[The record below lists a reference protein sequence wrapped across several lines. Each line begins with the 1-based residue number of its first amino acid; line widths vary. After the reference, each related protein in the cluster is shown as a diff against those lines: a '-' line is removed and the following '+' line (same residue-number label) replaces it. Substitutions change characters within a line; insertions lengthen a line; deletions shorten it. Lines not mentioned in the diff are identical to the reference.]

1 MDNLI
6 LSNTKEKLFL
16 ENLIPAEDIYVYPKT
31 KNAQEFR
38 NTITYRNHQRSRVL
52 DELTREIEDN
62 LLLLTEKFAR
72 TAYLNRLLF
81 KTDSLQ
87 TIQEERIESML
98 GQSEEGNFQFE
109 LTYPD
114 LPQISFAIPVQ
125 LILNSIKAGLFYL
138 AILRIFISK
147 QISIE
152 NKEHSLPE
160 IQIEFINDLL
170 IQCLFAMQRDSKIF
184 KLLKQ
189 DCRPN
194 EKREDKR
201 TAYIYSKMEVVKNLR
216 CAFQPHVGSSATGKT
231 EGIADF
237 SISDN
242 NNKPIA
248 LCEAFNQ
255 EFLSKENIKQHLKKM
270 FHYNSQRLNTWYVLI
285 YYEGDFLKFHSAY
298 SEYIGFIKTGIDFKF
313 RLESIED
320 ITENFINIKSEGIKI
335 AQASHFWDLQ
345 KNISTTCYHFFIDIS
360 GTFSDSTCD

>member
-6 LSNTKEKLFL
+6 LSNKKEKLFL
-16 ENLIPAEDIYVYPKT
+16 ENLIPAEDIYSYPKT

-38 NTITYRNHQRSRVL
+38 NTVTYRNHERSWAL

-62 LLLLTEKFAR
+62 LLLLIEKSAR
-72 TAYLNRLLF
+72 IGYLNRLLF
-81 KTDSLQ
+81 KIANLQ

-98 GQSEEGNFQFE
+98 GQSEEGNFHFE

-114 LPQISFAIPVQ
+114 LTQISFAVPVQ

-152 NKEHSLPE
+152 NKEHSFSE
-160 IQIEFINDLL
+160 VQIDFINDLL
-170 IQCLFAMQRDSKIF
+170 IQCLFAMQRDSKIL

-189 DCRPN
+189 DCQPN

-216 CAFQPHVGSSATGKT
+216 CAFQPHVGSSATEKT

-242 NNKPIA
+242 SGKPFA

-285 YYEGDFLKFHSAY
+285 YYEGDFKKFHSAY
-298 SEYIGFIKTGIDFKF
+298 SDYIGFVKTGIDFNYH
-313 RLESIED
+313 LESIED
-320 ITENFINIKSEGIKI
+320 ITENFSNIKSQGIKI
-335 AQASHFWDLQ
+335 AQASHFWDSQ
-345 KNISTTCYHFFIDIS
+345 KNILTTCYHFFVDIS
-360 GTFSDSTCD
+360 GTYGDNNCD